1 MQVSTDDKDDSGDG
15 SVLGSDCI
23 FTLKQ
28 IHDLSQR
35 ERERRNWSPFL
46 SFPVTRRTV
55 VLN

>member
-35 ERERRNWSPFL
+35 ERERETEL
-46 SFPVTRRTV
+46 KSFP
-55 VLN
+55 LFPCN

>member
-35 ERERRNWSPFL
+35 ERERRN
-46 SFPVTRRTV
+46 
-55 VLN
+55 